1 MKLISYNGSLLV
13 DPIIPAEKVVG
24 GFIVIP
30 AGNAGDDEQVASGIV
45 VVGSEN
51 VPVGQIVYFNRLIQ
65 DTIEVQLKGDD
76 KPKKRIVLKEVD
88 LFFGE
93 QL

>member
-13 DPIIPAEKVVG
+13 DPIIPGEKIVG
-24 GFIVIP
+24 SIIIP
-30 AGNAGDDEQVASGIV
+30 TETAGDDEQVASGVV
-45 VVGSEN
+45 VVGSEK

-65 DTIEVQLKGDD
+65 DTIDVQLEGED
-76 KPKKRIVLKEVD
+76 KPKKRIVLKEAD

-93 QL
+93 HE